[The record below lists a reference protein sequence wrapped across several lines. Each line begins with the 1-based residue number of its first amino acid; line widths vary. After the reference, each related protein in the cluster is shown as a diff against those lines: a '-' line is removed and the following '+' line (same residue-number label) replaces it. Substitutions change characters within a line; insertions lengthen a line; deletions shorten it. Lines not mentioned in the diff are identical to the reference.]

1 MHRLKKLK
9 ISPPM
14 FKETSKSFI
23 TVIKDKEET
32 EFPRIEENLNEL
44 Y

>member
-1 MHRLKKLK
+1 MHRLKTLK

-23 TVIKDKEET
+23 TVIKDKEER
-32 EFPRIEENLNEL
+32 EFPRIEVNLKGL